1 MKDISRDAVI
11 GQTITPY
18 MILENRWG
26 CAVTDTHDPPHVIEI
41 DLSQTHWTMRVSQDL
56 NLPMETCPD

>member
-18 MILENRWG
+18 MILEKIGGGAR
-26 CAVTDTHDPPHVIEI
+26 
-41 DLSQTHWTMRVSQDL
+41 
-56 NLPMETCPD
+56 